1 MHDNICDNPL
11 DMSSQKYQQ
20 PPRRRPPSV
29 QRDMNPLSQPLSK
42 TSAFLLRKQA
52 QDFERGTADPD
63 HFSKEYVQQVN
74 KYRMLVE
81 LIFLFST
88 FMVHIFYKYVIVS

>member
-11 DMSSQKYQQ
+11 DMSNQKYQL

-42 TSAFLLRKQA
+42 QSAFLLRKQA
-52 QDFERGTADPD
+52 VDFEEGTANPD
-63 HFSKEYVQQVN
+63 HYTKEYVQRVN
-74 KYRMLVE
+74 KYAQYVF
-81 LIFLFST
+81 IKLF
-88 FMVHIFYKYVIVS
+88 I